1 MPFSNTSEHSV
12 LASRQSQ
19 NHFLMLPINR
29 KLSQKTV
36 STSPLRNLQKGE
48 NCHFQTIRTF
58 VFDLDVASK
67 PFSKLLRTAQF
78 KFKPSSRFLNHF
90 LKYFPRQTLNSNH
103 FQGFALLSQ
112 IMVSIL
118 SIKSLQKRKKRHL
131 RTFITFAFDL
141 KVASKPFLK
150 MFFITNFKFKPF
162 LNTLS
167 CMPRKLLQ
175 VRDSKI
181 YKKAKKS
188 NI

>member
-1 MPFSNTSEHSV
+1 MSFSNTSEHSV

-48 NCHFQTIRTF
+48 KCHFQTIRTF

-78 KFKPSSRFLNHF
+78 KFKPSSRFFKPFFKILPTTNF
-90 LKYFPRQTLNSNH
+90 KFKPFSRLCLAFPNN
-103 FQGFALLSQ
+103 GFNFVNQKFAKKK
-112 IMVSIL
+112 
-118 SIKSLQKRKKRHL
+118 KSHLQ
-131 RTFITFAFDL
+131 TFITFVFDL

-150 MFFITNFKFKPF
+150 MFFITNFKLKPF

>member
-48 NCHFQTIRTF
+48 KCHFQTIRTF

-118 SIKSLQKRKKRHL
+118 SIKSLQKRKNVIFEPSLHSLLTSRQLQNH
-131 RTFITFAFDL
+131 
-141 KVASKPFLK
+141 FLK
-150 MFFITNFKFKPF
+150 CF
-162 LNTLS
+162 S
-167 CMPRKLLQ
+167 
-175 VRDSKI
+175 
-181 YKKAKKS
+181 
-188 NI
+188 